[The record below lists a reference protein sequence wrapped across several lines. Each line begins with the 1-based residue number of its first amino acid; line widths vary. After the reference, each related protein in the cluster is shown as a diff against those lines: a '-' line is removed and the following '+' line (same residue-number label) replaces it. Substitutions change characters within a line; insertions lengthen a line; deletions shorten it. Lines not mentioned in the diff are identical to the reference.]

1 MCPNDEQKL
10 LDEERA
16 EAFHHGVAQLLF
28 AMPWARNNIQ
38 TAVAFLTTRVQAP
51 DQDDWRKLR
60 RLLQY
65 LRGVIQMPLILRA
78 DSLNVIKWWVDASN
92 AMHGDMRGHTGAEML
107 LRCGSVISMSKKKKI
122 NMWSSTKADI
132 FRVDD
137 ALPRS
142 LWTCYFTEEQG
153 FTVDKMIM
161 LQDNMSAML

>member
-1 MCPNDEQKL
+1 MTIVDYLQKFVRYLLEEINMTSPTPASDHFLNVCPNDEQKL

-107 LRCGSVISMSKKKKI
+107 LRCGSVISMSKKKKNQYVELDESRYI
-122 NMWSSTKADI
+122 S
-132 FRVDD
+132 R
-137 ALPRS
+137 
-142 LWTCYFTEEQG
+142 G
-153 FTVDKMIM
+153 
-161 LQDNMSAML
+161 